1 MIRFFALLLFFLF
14 GLVPQSFAAFMV
26 AVPTDLANA
35 ADQSKTII
43 YASPHLVKPQV
54 ESLDAATREI
64 DSTHPL
70 TEWSSFYWMIAIF
83 VAWMIPLVPML
94 VAKRRTVRV
103 AKRSRHDINLLDP
116 PTRVP

>member
-1 MIRFFALLLFFLF
+1 MTRFIAFLLFFIF
-14 GLVPQSFAAFMV
+14 GLIPQSFAAFMV
-26 AVPTDLANA
+26 AVPIDLASA
-35 ADQSKTII
+35 ADESKAII
-43 YASPHLVKPQV
+43 NESQQLVKPQV
-54 ESLDAATREI
+54 GSLDAATSEV

-70 TEWSSFYWMIAIF
+70 AETSAFYWMIAIF